1 MEFNS
6 ESVEKIADNII
17 SILSLCNENKS
28 IWLNDKAKMLRMI
41 EQTHN
46 DFYEKYPRI
55 CITLV
60 REKDISPLLGMLY
73 AFGKV
78 QSGEVSVDKANES
91 ITNALNAT
99 YINPTLNSDKLVK
112 ERERKM
118 KEEENNNN

>member
-1 MEFNS
+1 
-6 ESVEKIADNII
+6 
-17 SILSLCNENKS
+17 
-28 IWLNDKAKMLRMI
+28 MI
-41 EQTHN
+41 ESTHT

-55 CITLV
+55 CMTLV

-78 QSGEVSVDKANES
+78 QTGEVSLDKANES

-118 KEEENNNN
+118 REEQENNDN

>member
-17 SILSLCNENKS
+17 SILSLCNEHKS
-28 IWLNDKAKMLRMI
+28 IWLNDKTKMLRMI

-91 ITNALNAT
+91 VTNALNAT
-99 YINPTLNSDKLVK
+99 YINPTLNSEKLVK

-118 KEEENNNN
+118 KEEENNN